1 MEDHEII
8 KLYFS
13 RSDQAIQETAAKYG
27 HYCFQ
32 IAFRILDDFESSE
45 ECVNDS
51 YLSVWNHI
59 PPDIPECFRAYIG
72 RITRNLS
79 LDRYRAGKAQKRS
92 TALCEQISEELR
104 YYAAADKTPFEAI
117 DKIAFK
123 EIMHKFLSSLSK
135 QDRIIFVRRY
145 WFFNKVKEIAELL
158 RMSESS
164 VKMSLFRS
172 RKALRK
178 DLEEGGMYL

>member
-1 MEDHEII
+1 MEDYEII
-8 KLYFS
+8 KLYFE
-13 RSDQAIQETAAKYG
+13 RSDQAINQTAAKYG
-27 HYCFQ
+27 DYCFH

-79 LDRYRAGKAQKRS
+79 LDRYRAGKAQKRG
-92 TALCEQISEELR
+92 AVLCEQISEELR
-104 YYAAADKTPFEAI
+104 NFAAADKTAFEAI

-123 EIMHKFLSSLSK
+123 EIMHTFLSSLSK
-135 QDRIIFVRRY
+135 QDRIIFVQRY
-145 WFFNKVKEIAELL
+145 WYFCKVKEIAEPLG
-158 RMSESS
+158 MSESA
-164 VKMSLFRS
+164 VKASLYRS
-172 RKALRK
+172 RKTLKRN
-178 DLEEGGMYL
+178 LEEGGIYL